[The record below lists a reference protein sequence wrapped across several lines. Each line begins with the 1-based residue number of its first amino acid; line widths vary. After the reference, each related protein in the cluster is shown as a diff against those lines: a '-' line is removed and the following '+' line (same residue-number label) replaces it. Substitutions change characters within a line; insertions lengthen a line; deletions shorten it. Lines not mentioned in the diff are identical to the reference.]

1 VINARTRELS
11 EIRHFH
17 FYCGLGGFA
26 KGMNEGSTARI
37 GPLKADF
44 RCIGGIDS
52 GKAECEDFKKLA
64 GVPATCLDL
73 FSREQYEAF
82 HGKEPPF
89 EWTEATI
96 QDVRDAAGGESPNV
110 VCISAPC
117 KGFSGLLSE
126 SLSKSRRYQALN
138 ELALRGLMLSLEAWS
153 DDPPEFYLFENV
165 PRIQTRGRDL
175 LDQIITMLKHYGYA
189 ARETTHDCGELAEGG
204 MAESRK
210 RFLLVARHEAKI
222 PVMLFEPQKHP
233 LRAVGSVLGRMTLP
247 GDQRSGAMHRVP
259 SLNWKTWTRLAFVT
273 AGSDWRSLNELA
285 VEEGFLRDFAMVQ
298 GRVAHTASDPR
309 FNESEKWNHGHAYGV
324 LRWGEAANTI
334 GGQQSP
340 GQGYYSVQDP
350 RPTRAKPFRNVFR
363 VVRWDE
369 VGKSVTGGGHP
380 TSGGISVADPRS
392 QMVRA
397 ATADFVR
404 NHHYGVVP
412 WASSMGAVTGRL
424 NYDNGAGNVADPRN
438 SHAQESNS
446 SKLTRAGQIGL
457 ALEDSG
463 CDRPQIH
470 AAPAA
475 DKAHS
480 APRRDA
486 GMDGAVQS
494 IPALDRG
501 TLPQPDERLV
511 CRIESFDKTWHRPF
525 TTLELAALQGL
536 IDPEEHI
543 ELHGLSDR
551 DWRER
556 IGNAVPPPAARA
568 MAGVIGTAIL
578 LARTGET
585 FVLGMT
591 PVWVRDVAVAIS
603 VAGRLQ

>member
-1 VINARTRELS
+1 MKISQRTRELS

-37 GPLKADF
+37 GDLKAKF

-52 GKAECEDFKKLA
+52 GKAECEDFKTLA

-82 HGKEPPF
+82 HDKEPPF

-96 QDVRDAAGGESPNV
+96 QDIRDAAGGESPNV

-165 PRIQTRGRDL
+165 PRIQTRGRSL

-233 LRAVGSVLGRMTLP
+233 LRAVGSVLERMTLP

-298 GRVAHTASDPR
+298 GRAAHATTDPR

-324 LRWGEAANTI
+324 LRWNEASNTI

-397 ATADFVR
+397 ANADFVR

-424 NYDNGAGNVADPRN
+424 NYDNGAGNIADPRN
-438 SHAQESNS
+438 SHAHESN
-446 SKLTRAGQIGL
+446 AGESRG
-457 ALEDSG
+457 ARPVSPTGDDSRSG
-463 CDRPQIH
+463 GQGDI
-470 AAPAA
+470 
-475 DKAHS
+475 D
-480 APRRDA
+480 
-486 GMDGAVQS
+486 
-494 IPALDRG
+494 LRG
-501 TLPQPDERLV
+501 TEATNATLPAPDERLV
-511 CRIESFDKTWHRPF
+511 CRIQSIDNTWHRPF